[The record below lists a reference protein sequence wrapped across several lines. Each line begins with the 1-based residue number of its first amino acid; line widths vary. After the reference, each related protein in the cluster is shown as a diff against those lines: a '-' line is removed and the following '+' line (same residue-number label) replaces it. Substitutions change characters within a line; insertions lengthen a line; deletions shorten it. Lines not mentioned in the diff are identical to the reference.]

1 MKSTAILLKIKYKF
15 KIPRKDATTNIHI
28 KPKSCI
34 DPSITKSVFE
44 EFLHRVHRIYSEKY
58 IKEETQFLIDMFVKN
73 ERKRTFIENLV
84 KDYNVKKK
92 NNDNRNFTSSKKIP
106 WVFHIGP
113 KIRKEFKK

>member
-1 MKSTAILLKIKYKF
+1 
-15 KIPRKDATTNIHI
+15 
-28 KPKSCI
+28 
-34 DPSITKSVFE
+34 
-44 EFLHRVHRIYSEKY
+44 
-58 IKEETQFLIDMFVKN
+58 MFVEN